1 METSLAAARCRDGAQ
16 LKTFGQLRVGRA
28 GCQTKVAFV
37 VCSTWLLRWGKN
49 HLKMLSV
56 AMAMKQSGC
65 GTVTDCDKEANES
78 E

>member
-28 GCQTKVAFV
+28 GCQTKVIKV
-37 VCSTWLLRWGKN
+37 PLLVQLGCYTLLRWGKN

-56 AMAMKQSGC
+56 AMAMKQS
-65 GTVTDCDKEANES
+65 DM
-78 E
+78 